1 MIFSCGC
8 LPHTDSPQEQ
18 IQPAVC
24 QIGIRHPR
32 HPRQKGHCSLSRKY
46 FAVPTV
52 PSRKIMCFLTRT
64 TWSPKILVGGMASR
78 PTLPNAGVCKK
89 LGDYSSLPNQPY
101 PFNMRLPITPIA
113 DYDVSFP
120 NLLVEPPFLQKAKLL
135 LKCTQII
142 VLTITNAFWKYRFNS
157 ESDAFVA

>member
-1 MIFSCGC
+1 MDAYLTPIHHKNRFNRRLPNRHQASTASTAKGPLFAISKILCSANGSIEKNHV
-8 LPHTDSPQEQ
+8 LPHSYD
-18 IQPAVC
+18 
-24 QIGIRHPR
+24 
-32 HPRQKGHCSLSRKY
+32 
-46 FAVPTV
+46 
-52 PSRKIMCFLTRT
+52 
-64 TWSPKILVGGMASR
+64 LVTKNSSWWHGFQTNSAQCWR
-78 PTLPNAGVCKK
+78 CKK